1 MNEPT
6 IIYEGYTFNGPFSI
20 NASFSEAAGIYLITN
35 SNGNIV
41 DVGETE
47 NLKERISNHERHNCW
62 TKNGGINLYFHHEN
76 NESQRLAKE
85 KLFRSKSNPVCG
97 EF

>member
-1 MNEPT
+1 MNEQT
-6 IIYEGYTFNGPFSI
+6 ITYKGYTFKGPFSVST
-20 NASFSEAAGIYLITN
+20 SFNEVARIYLITN
-35 SNGNIV
+35 SNKNIV

-47 NLKERISNHERHNCW
+47 NLKERIPNHERYNCW

-97 EF
+97 